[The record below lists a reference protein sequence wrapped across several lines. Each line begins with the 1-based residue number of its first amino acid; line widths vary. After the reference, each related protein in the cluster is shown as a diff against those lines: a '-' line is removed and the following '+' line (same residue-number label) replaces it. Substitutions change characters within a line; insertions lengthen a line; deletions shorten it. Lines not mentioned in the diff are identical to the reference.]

1 MSTHTHTHKIA
12 HGVGSTIKWTI
23 RIIVL
28 FILIG
33 VVVAIIGIG
42 SAANKSEKSSQ
53 QVTPAKYSQV
63 HNGMTQSEL
72 QGLLGKPE
80 RTDTSEIS
88 GLGSLNCWYYG
99 ILAQSGTYQFCF
111 DNGRLNYKARYG

>member
-42 SAANKSEKSSQ
+42 SAANKSREEL
-53 QVTPAKYSQV
+53 AAGHASQV
-63 HNGMTQSEL
+63 LAGSQRMTQSEL

-99 ILAQSGTYQFCF
+99 ILAQSGTYQFLL
-111 DNGRLNYKARYG
+111 R